1 MQYRYNDYT
10 DSASAACF
18 DIKNDTVIDYDCD
31 KSSSGD
37 DDDCHF
43 DNDGASCDDY
53 VDDSNDDTLLD

>member
-43 DNDGASCDDY
+43 DN
-53 VDDSNDDTLLD
+53 